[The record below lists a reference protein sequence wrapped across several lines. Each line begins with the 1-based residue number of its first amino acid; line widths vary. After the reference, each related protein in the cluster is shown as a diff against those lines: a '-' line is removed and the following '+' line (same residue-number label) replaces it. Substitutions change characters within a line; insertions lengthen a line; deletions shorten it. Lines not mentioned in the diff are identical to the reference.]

1 MARTL
6 RQVEQSQSMIR
17 IVGLSAT
24 LPNYK
29 DVAMF
34 LRVDPDVGL
43 FFHDRRPVPLE
54 THYIGMD
61 ATKDLLNFHLGVK
74 GKSPVQQ
81 KLQMTEI
88 CFDKALKSIR
98 EGNQIMIFVHSR
110 KDTANTAKAL
120 IDMAKEKG
128 MERAFAIDVRYHYLM
143 LLMDEQTRINFFF

>member
-54 THYIGMD
+54 THYIGTG
-61 ATKDLLNFHLGVK
+61 AKKEFFLNFHLGVK

-81 KLQMTEI
+81 KLQMIEI

-128 MERAFAIDVRYHYLM
+128 MERAFAVDVRHPFM
-143 LLMDEQTRINFFF
+143 TSPFQTKQN